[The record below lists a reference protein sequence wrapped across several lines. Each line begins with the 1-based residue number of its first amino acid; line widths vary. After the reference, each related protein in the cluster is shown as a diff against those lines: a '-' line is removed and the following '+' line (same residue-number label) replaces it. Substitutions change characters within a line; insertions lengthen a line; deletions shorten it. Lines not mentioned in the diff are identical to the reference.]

1 MIEKVDWSFLPDAVD
16 HMFSGHQVTPMEAT
30 EAVNDV
36 DAVWF
41 DPDPKSKSG
50 LSVRVIGYS
59 QTARAI
65 LTVILLHADNDL
77 SSTSWYGVNGWRS
90 NSTESRKYREGA
102 EE

>member
-1 MIEKVDWSFLPDAVD
+1 MIEKVDWTFLAVD
-16 HMFSGHQVTPMEAT
+16 HMFSRHQVAPGEAT

-36 DAVWF
+36 DVLWF
-41 DPDPKSKSG
+41 DPDPRSRSG

-65 LTVILLHADNDL
+65 LTVILLHADTEL
-77 SSTSWYGVNGWRS
+77 AGSGWYGVNGWRS
-90 NSTESRKYREGA
+90 NSTDSRRYREEA